1 MNIIFESKRIN
12 FVEISEDL
20 IKEYLIMIND
30 IENVDIFIGGYHDP
44 YTEEQELNWVREK
57 LNENP
62 NIYSLIEKETGEFI
76 GNTEYMNLKDGAAE
90 LGIALTAKKQN
101 QGFGTEAI
109 LALLKYGKE
118 TLGLKRVYLR
128 TNLNN
133 FRAIHV
139 YEKCGFKEYD
149 VKEDHRCME
158 LYL

>member
-1 MNIIFESKRIN
+1 MNIIFESKRIY
-12 FVEISEDL
+12 FTEISEDL
-20 IKEYLIMIND
+20 VKDYLIMVND
-30 IENVDIFIGGYHDP
+30 IKNVDMFIGGYHDP
-44 YTEEQELNWVREK
+44 YTEEQEINWVREK
-57 LNENP
+57 QKENP
-62 NIYSLIEKETGEFI
+62 YVYSLIEKETNEFI
-76 GNTEYMNLKDGAAE
+76 GNIEYMNLKDGTAE

-109 LALLKYGKE
+109 MALLKYGKE
-118 TLGLKRVYLR
+118 KLGLNRVYLT

-149 VKEDHRCME
+149 LKEDHHCME

>member
-1 MNIIFESKRIN
+1 MNTIFESKRIN
-12 FVEISEDL
+12 FVEISKDL
-20 IKEYLIMIND
+20 VKDYLIMIND
-30 IENVDIFIGGYHDP
+30 IENVDMFIGGYHDP
-44 YTEEQELNWVREK
+44 YTEEQELNWVKEK
-57 LNENP
+57 HNEKAC
-62 NIYSLIEKETGEFI
+62 IFSLIEKETGEFI
-76 GNTEYMNLKDGAAE
+76 GNIEYMNLKDGTAE
-90 LGIALTAKKQN
+90 LGVALTARKQN

>member
-1 MNIIFESKRIN
+1 
-12 FVEISEDL
+12 
-20 IKEYLIMIND
+20 MIND
-30 IENVDIFIGGYHDP
+30 LENVDIFIGGYHDP

-57 LNENP
+57 LNEKN

-76 GNTEYMNLKDGAAE
+76 GNIEYMNLKDGVAE

>member
-1 MNIIFESKRIN
+1 MNVIFESKRIN

-30 IENVDIFIGGYHDP
+30 LENVDIFIGGYHDP

-57 LNENP
+57 LNEKN

-76 GNTEYMNLKDGAAE
+76 GNIEYMNLKDGAAE
-90 LGIALTAKKQN
+90 LGIALTEKKQN

-139 YEKCGFKEYD
+139 YEKCGFKEYG

>member
-1 MNIIFESKRIN
+1 MNVIFESKRIN

-20 IKEYLIMIND
+20 IKEYLTMIND
-30 IENVDIFIGGYHDP
+30 IENVEIFIGGYHNP
-44 YTEEQELNWVREK
+44 YTEEQELKWVREK
-57 LNENP
+57 LNEKP

-76 GNTEYMNLKDGAAE
+76 GNIEYMNLKDGAAE

-158 LYL
+158 VYL

>member
-1 MNIIFESKRIN
+1 MNVIFESKRIN

-30 IENVDIFIGGYHDP
+30 LENVDIFIGGYHDP

-57 LNENP
+57 LNEKN

-76 GNTEYMNLKDGAAE
+76 GNIEYMNLKDGAAE